1 MAESIM
7 IDDIPE
13 TSLSLDDSPLGQA
26 NKFKCGCGKFLSKIS
41 EFQSHS
47 YECKF
52 MQHDGYASYV

>member
-7 IDDIPE
+7 IEDIPE

-26 NKFKCGCGKFLSKIS
+26 NKFKRGCGKFLSKIA
-41 EFQSHS
+41 EFKAHS